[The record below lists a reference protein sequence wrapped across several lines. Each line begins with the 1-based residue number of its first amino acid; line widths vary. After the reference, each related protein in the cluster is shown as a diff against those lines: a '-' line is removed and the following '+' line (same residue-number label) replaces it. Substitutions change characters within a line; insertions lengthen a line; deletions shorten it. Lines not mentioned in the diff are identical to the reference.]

1 MIKEFKEF
9 IQRGNVLDMAIGI
22 VIGSAF
28 SAVVNSVVE
37 GLLMP
42 IIGFLT
48 AGIDFSKFSVQIGD
62 VELLVGSVLN
72 AIISFLV
79 IAFFMFLVVKSFN
92 TMRKKEEQQEEVTT
106 KTCPYCKSEI
116 PLEATRCPH
125 CTSKLE
131 EANN

>member
-48 AGIDFSKFSVQIGD
+48 AGIDFSKFSVKVGD
-62 VELLVGSVLN
+62 VELLIGSILN
-72 AIISFLV
+72 AVISFLV

-92 TMRKKEEQQEEVTT
+92 KMRSTQEDQEEVTT

-116 PLEATRCPH
+116 PIEATRCPH